1 MLLVFA
7 YIYHKTLQ
15 FVVKNHLPVA
25 TDSIFSRLS
34 HKFPYFSIPSL
45 CHQCTSYSEV
55 HIYPWFH
62 QHLQFFFSFKGGFS
76 SKSSFFTL
84 AVLIFKMKF
93 PILSFV
99 IGKNYW
105 VMTGTKWNIIS
116 FQLHFW
122 LKILNS
128 PIFKSPPFLLY
139 SSPVRTPSSP
149 IQINPWNTYLET
161 LAPFPHLPLFNPE
174 QYVFYTTTFLT

>member
-1 MLLVFA
+1 MHIIFRSPHIPIIASAFAVFLL
-7 YIYHKTLQ
+7 
-15 FVVKNHLPVA
+15 
-25 TDSIFSRLS
+25 
-34 HKFPYFSIPSL
+34 
-45 CHQCTSYSEV
+45 
-55 HIYPWFH
+55 
-62 QHLQFFFSFKGGFS
+62 SFKGDFS

-116 FQLHFW
+116 FQLHFP

-139 SSPVRTPSSP
+139 ASPVRTPSSP

-161 LAPFPHLPLFNPE
+161 LAPFPHLPLFNPHN
-174 QYVFYTTTFLT
+174 FSDIAFLTSSLISPSGNLMVNTPLLGLWTFTAFVESFLKQFHDITLLHFS